1 MQKIDLIR
9 EIVVKK
15 KAEEEKL
22 NLKLEELKGKKKK
35 KLTEEMATYFS
46 GILCDPDGD
55 AYIEVSDNY
64 IYFKMQH
71 EDYKY
76 PKEILS
82 LSLRGENWSDAER
95 SRIETGFYS
104 TTENSIF
111 ELNRMV
117 VIGKVGQILLDFSD
131 DILACWNSVVNDF
144 KEDIDKARKALWAK
158 EAEIREHEKE
168 ITELK
173 NAELS
178 KKLESEGIKFKVDEE
193 NLYRLPQLDVRF
205 DWTVKNIRSMRIL
218 DKTKSGKSADIEIGT
233 IHKTYNSDKG
243 EYELVFRNNKYER
256 VRMDKIEY
264 VVYWNKDKI
273 VSS

>member
-1 MQKIDLIR
+1 MKKIDLIR

-22 NLKLEELKGKKKK
+22 NLKLEELKGKKQK

-55 AYIEVSDNY
+55 AFIEVSDSY

-82 LSLRGENWSDAER
+82 LSLRGESWSDAER

-131 DILACWNSVVNDF
+131 DILASWNSVVDDF

-168 ITELK
+168 ITDLK

-178 KKLESEGIKFKVDEE
+178 KKLVSEGIQFEVDEE

>member
-1 MQKIDLIR
+1 MKKIDLIR

-22 NLKLEELKGKKKK
+22 NLKCQKIELDRRVE
-35 KLTEEMATYFS
+35 LTEAIEYFFPE
-46 GILCDPDGD
+46 LLNDNTHL
-55 AYIEVSDNY
+55 EVSDNY
-64 IYFKMQH
+64 VYFKRKH
-71 EDYKY
+71 EDYNY
-76 PKEILS
+76 PKEVLT
-82 LSLRGENWSDAER
+82 LCLRGKSWRDEEINK
-95 SRIETGFYS
+95 IETSFYS
-104 TTENSIF
+104 TTDNSEF
-111 ELNRMV
+111 ELERMV
-117 VIGKVGQILLDFSD
+117 LLGNVAKILLDYSD
-131 DILACWNSVVNDF
+131 DIIANWNCVV
-144 KEDIDKARKALWAK
+144 KKYKPILSSARKALWAK

-168 ITELK
+168 INDLK

-178 KKLESEGIKFKVDEE
+178 KILESEGIEFKVDEE

-264 VVYWNKDKI
+264 VLFYNKDII

>member
-1 MQKIDLIR
+1 MQKINLIR

-55 AYIEVSDNY
+55 AYIEVSDSY

-82 LSLRGENWSDAER
+82 LSLRGESFRHDDIN
-95 SRIETGFYS
+95 RIETGFYS
-104 TTENSIF
+104 TTENSVF

-117 VIGKVGQILLDFSD
+117 LLGKAAEIILDHKD
-131 DILACWNSVVNDF
+131 DILAEWNFVTESFSGKISD
-144 KEDIDKARKALWAK
+144 ARKKVWKAEKLVSENGEKVTAIENEIVK
-158 EAEIREHEKE
+158 E
-168 ITELK
+168 
-173 NAELS
+173 
-178 KKLESEGIKFKVDEE
+178 KLFGEGIKFEMPEGGARHLPEFDARWNYRIDKV
-193 NLYRLPQLDVRF
+193 
-205 DWTVKNIRSMRIL
+205 TSIRATR
-218 DKTKSGKSADIEIGT
+218 KTASGKSYDVEGT
-233 IHKTYNSDKG
+233 FAINRWDSDKN
-243 EYELVFRNNKYER
+243 EYYTEDSCFEIKAVKAENIDRMLLWNRELIKE
-256 VRMDKIEY
+256 
-264 VVYWNKDKI
+264 
-273 VSS
+273 